1 MLACIR
7 TQLSTSLKRFSPD
20 KSIRWL
26 MNRQISESAILAG
39 IAIFVGLTSGAG
51 VWLFKQMFSLI
62 YQTAFDGLGLP

>member
-51 VWLFKQMFSLI
+51 V
-62 YQTAFDGLGLP
+62 